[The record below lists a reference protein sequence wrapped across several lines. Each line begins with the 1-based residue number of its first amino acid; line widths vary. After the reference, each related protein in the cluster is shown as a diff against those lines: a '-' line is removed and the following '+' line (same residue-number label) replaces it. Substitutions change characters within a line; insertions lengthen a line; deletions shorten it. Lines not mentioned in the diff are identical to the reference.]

1 MQTVGKEA
9 PLLPLQ
15 YIFPHLPFPG
25 AEKEITLRTK
35 LHSPNPQKHL
45 GWGLNGPDG
54 IPVGNTVGL
63 FLGKAGKNSK
73 KAKKYTEF

>member
-9 PLLPLQ
+9 PFLLLQ

-25 AEKEITLRTK
+25 TEKEITLRRK
-35 LHSPNPQKHL
+35 LHSPNPQKHF
-45 GWGLNGPDG
+45 GWRLNGPDV
-54 IPVGNTVGL
+54 ISVGNTVGL

-73 KAKKYTEF
+73 EVKKYTEF